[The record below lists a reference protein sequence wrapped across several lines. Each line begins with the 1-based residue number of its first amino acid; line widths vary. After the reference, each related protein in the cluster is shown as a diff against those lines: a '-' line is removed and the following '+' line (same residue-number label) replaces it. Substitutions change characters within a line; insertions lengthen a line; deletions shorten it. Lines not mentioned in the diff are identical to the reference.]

1 MEFTRKAAIVK
12 GDKQYF
18 TGIACVKGHV
28 APRRTK
34 NGECMECRAKHLVDW
49 RKRNPHKV
57 KLHNDTQHERFAE
70 KLADRARYYY
80 HLDVENSRAKLR
92 NYQKQNLHV
101 FAKINAKRK
110 AAKLQR
116 TPAWLT
122 DDDYWMIEQAYELAA
137 LRTKMLGQVFHV
149 DHVLPLQGKHVSGFH
164 TPYNLQVI
172 PAIENIRKGNR

>member
-1 MEFTRKAAIVK
+1 METTRKAALAK
-12 GDKQYF
+12 GEKQYL
-18 TGIACVKGHV
+18 TGNACVRGHV
-28 APRRTK
+28 APRRAKT
-34 NGECMECRAKHLVDW
+34 GECMECRAEHLVQW
-49 RKRNPHKV
+49 RKQNPEKV
-57 KLHNDTQHERFAE
+57 KQHNATQHERFAE

-80 HLDVENSRAKLR
+80 HLDIEKSRAKLR
-92 NYQKQNLHV
+92 SYQKQNLHV
-101 FAKINAKRK
+101 FAKIGAKRK

-116 TPAWLT
+116 TPLWLNA
-122 DDDYWMIEQAYELAA
+122 DEHWMIEQAYELAA